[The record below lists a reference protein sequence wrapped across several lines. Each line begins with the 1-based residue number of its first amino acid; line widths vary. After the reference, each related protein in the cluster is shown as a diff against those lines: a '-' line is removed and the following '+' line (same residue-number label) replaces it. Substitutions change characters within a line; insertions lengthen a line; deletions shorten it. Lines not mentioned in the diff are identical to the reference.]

1 MNMRLLSRESTRDR
15 VGLRLWMDLP
25 FAAEQGY
32 ASKGMR
38 RSISVTKTTRPVRN
52 PAVVVVGALTSLT
65 LHALLLAPI
74 LFGGGNKTHTPD
86 ALGSALADRPGS
98 DGALIVELIEE
109 SDSASKAS
117 ASAPQ
122 IAPLPTPSA
131 AVLRAAAAELVP
143 SFEIADIE
151 TQRESQT
158 RAEAQ
163 GDETARARLYGIY
176 VGQISARIE
185 RAWLKPR
192 SSPGA
197 DQFECRV
204 QVMQDQ
210 TGQVQKVTLM
220 DCNGSER
227 WQSSLV
233 SAIKSA
239 SPLPAPPD
247 PRVFKRRIAMQF
259 SSEGFVAGGTT
270 EGFEPEVRTAMNNAE
285 RAPSVDTGPSDVLE
299 QLRSMRNGKAGAVD
313 LRIGGSPGAA
323 DTQMR

>member
-1 MNMRLLSRESTRDR
+1 
-15 VGLRLWMDLP
+15 MDLP
-25 FAAEQGY
+25 LTAKQVY
-32 ASKGMR
+32 ASKRMR
-38 RSISVTKTTRPVRN
+38 RSISVTKTTRPGRN
-52 PAVVVVGALTSLT
+52 PAVVVVGALSSLA

-74 LFGGGNKTHTPD
+74 IFGGGNKTHTPD
-86 ALGSALADRPGS
+86 ALGTALADRPGS

-109 SDSASKAS
+109 SDGASKAS

-122 IAPLPTPSA
+122 IAPLPTPST

-143 SFEIADIE
+143 SLEIADIE

-197 DQFECRV
+197 DQFLCRV

-210 TGQVQKVTLM
+210 TGQVQEVTLM

-227 WQSSLV
+227 WQASLV

-247 PRVFKRRIAMQF
+247 VRVFKKHIALQF
-259 SSEGFVAGGTT
+259 DADAFAAGGSS
-270 EGFEPEVRTAMNNAE
+270 EGFEPEARLAMANVRALSAVSGDAASVQSNSTNTS
-285 RAPSVDTGPSDVLE
+285 APGNVIE
-299 QLRSMRNGKAGAVD
+299 QLRSMKDGKAGAVD
-313 LRIGGSPGAA
+313 LRINGSPGLANPP
-323 DTQMR
+323 DSR